1 VISISLQIV
10 HCSDLHL
17 GKRFNISSYAH
28 AVERRKD
35 LERNFST
42 VVDHALKNKPDLFLV
57 SGDIY
62 DRILPTNPERVF
74 LTRKI
79 KELKDVSIHVFMIG
93 GNHDVPKTAR
103 PTNLAIEPLQSAGLA
118 TIFSGFDSIQQKV
131 IGVNGKKVCVSGKSY
146 DSQNENQNPLSN
158 EKIPKKGDYNILMLH
173 AAFHGL
179 NVNSSVPYFV
189 NQNPIKT
196 EDIKKG
202 IDYLALGHY
211 HNHFMRDHRGCTIC
225 NPGSIEKVTW
235 AEEKDQKGFIWAE
248 LRRDGVEAEFVH
260 LKTRPMESKELV
272 LSKDS
277 GDIGDFISSFL
288 EGFADPKA
296 LLRLFIKGKISREQY
311 QRFKVNE
318 LYRFAQEH
326 FFHFDLIR
334 EELDVEG
341 YGRIFMGRIDN
352 PVEAFIKRL
361 DALIDKSS
369 PKEKEFLK
377 LVKELGVKYLET
389 KA

>member
-1 VISISLQIV
+1 MVQIL
-10 HCSDLHL
+10 HCADLHL
-17 GKRFNISSYAH
+17 GKRFNISRYAH
-28 AVERRKD
+28 ALERRMD
-35 LERNFST
+35 LQRNFST
-42 VVDHALKNKPDLFLV
+42 VTAYAIKNKPELFLV

-62 DRILPTNPERVF
+62 DRILPTNQERVF
-74 LTRKI
+74 LTDKI
-79 KELKDVSIHVFMIG
+79 KGLKDAGIQVFMIG

-118 TIFSGFDSIQQKV
+118 TIFSGSDVIQQKV
-131 IGVNGKKVCVSGKSY
+131 LDVNGKKVCISGKSY
-146 DSQNENQNPLSN
+146 NSQNENQNPMSN
-158 EKIPKKGDYNILMLH
+158 EKIPKKGNYNILMLH

-211 HNHFMRDHRGCTIC
+211 HNHFMRDHRGCAIC

-235 AEEKDQKGFIWAE
+235 AEENDQKGFIWAE
-248 LRRDGVEAEFVH
+248 LGRNGVEAEFIP

-277 GDIGDFISSFL
+277 GNIEDLISSFL
-288 EGFADPKA
+288 EELADPKA
-296 LLRLFIKGKISREQY
+296 LLRLLIKGKISREQY
-311 QRFKVNE
+311 QNLKVNK

-334 EELDVEG
+334 EELEVEG
-341 YGRIFMGRIDN
+341 YGKIFMGRIDN

-361 DALIDKSS
+361 DALIEKSS
-369 PKEKEFLK
+369 PKEKKFLK
-377 LVKELGVKYLET
+377 LVKTLGVKYLEA
-389 KA
+389 KV